1 MAERKFLE
9 LEKVDEIIKA
19 YRDEETDL
27 AEKETSLKRL
37 ERAYGANH
45 IGQMLIESNLSIT
58 EEDIVNDYCKSRCMA
73 LITDDALEDCLKTLN
88 SKLSDKQKLAIKAM
102 MFVFDKW
109 SERYVGSTYIDN
121 RHNVTDDNSIDFGEA
136 YNICSKLIKGE
147 E

>member
-1 MAERKFLE
+1 MKIKNYECKCGCDDFFFMNKGVQVGIYCTLCGKWYKWADKDEQNLKNKIP
-9 LEKVDEIIKA
+9 EK
-19 YRDEETDL
+19 
-27 AEKETSLKRL
+27 
-37 ERAYGANH
+37 
-45 IGQMLIESNLSIT
+45 T
-58 EEDIVNDYCKSRCMA
+58 EEDIVNDYCKSRCMT
-73 LITDDALEDCLKTLN
+73 LITDDALEEFLKTNN

>member
-19 YRDEETDL
+19 YRDEETEL

-45 IGQMLIESNLSIT
+45 IGQLLIESDLSVT
-58 EEDIVNDYCKSRCMA
+58 EEDIVNDYCKSRCMT
-73 LITDDALEDCLKTLN
+73 LITDDALEDFLKTN
-88 SKLSDKQKLAIKAM
+88 SKLSNKQKLAIKAM
-102 MFVFDKW
+102 MYVFDKW
-109 SERYVGSTYIDN
+109 SERYVGSTYLDN

-136 YNICSKLIKGE
+136 YNICSKLIEGE

>member
-58 EEDIVNDYCKSRCMA
+58 EEDIVNDYCKSRCMT
-73 LITDDALEDCLKTLN
+73 LITDDALEEFLKIN
-88 SKLSDKQKLAIKAM
+88 SKLSNKQKLAIKAM

>member
-1 MAERKFLE
+1 MADRKFLE
-9 LEKVDEIIKA
+9 VEKVDEIIKT
-19 YRDEETDL
+19 YRDEETNL
-27 AEKETSLKRL
+27 VEKETSLKRL

-45 IGQMLIESNLSIT
+45 IGQMLIESDLSIT
-58 EEDIVNDYCKSRCMA
+58 EEDIVNDYCKSRCMTS
-73 LITDDALEDCLKTLN
+73 ITDDALEEFLKIN